1 MVDLWM
7 IATDLINWCI
17 GEREWLKIEKEGERI
32 MSGDGCRIMSG
43 DGCSLPWKNGDELS
57 QRRRRYKIFFFLLK
71 SYAFTLLSLCVLQ
84 TLCYV
89 SKKGLID
96 KKFCCLG
103 VQLEQA

>member
-43 DGCSLPWKNGDELS
+43 DGCSLP
-57 QRRRRYKIFFFLLK
+57 
-71 SYAFTLLSLCVLQ
+71 
-84 TLCYV
+84 
-89 SKKGLID
+89 
-96 KKFCCLG
+96 
-103 VQLEQA
+103 